1 MELFRITRSAFQKD
15 LTGEGAFQYGGR
27 WNSQGNRM
35 IYTSSR
41 RSLAM
46 LEVLVHWQRPTPPP
60 DYVVVV
66 LFIPDAMVS
75 KNVLYTVPDWRQEQQ
90 WSKQEGDNWLKEKT
104 SLLLRVPS
112 VVVPSE
118 ANFLVNPL
126 HPDAGSMKIV
136 DVEPFSFDKR
146 LFVFN

>member
-1 MELFRITRSAFQKD
+1 MELFRITRSEFKDD
-15 LTGEGAFQYGGR
+15 LTGEGAFKYGGR
-27 WNSQGNRM
+27 WNSPGSRM
-35 IYTSSR
+35 VYTSSR

-46 LEVLVHWQRPTPPP
+46 LEILVHWHRPIPPP

-66 LFIPDAMVS
+66 LFIPDALVG
-75 KNVLYTVPDWRQEQQ
+75 KNLLYTIPDWRQEQH
-90 WSKQEGDNWLKEKT
+90 WSRQEGDSWLRDRT

-112 VVVPSE
+112 VVVPAES
-118 ANFLVNPL
+118 NFLLNPL
-126 HPDAGSMKIV
+126 HPDANSVKVV

>member
-1 MELFRITRSAFQKD
+1 
-15 LTGEGAFQYGGR
+15 
-27 WNSQGNRM
+27 M

-46 LEVLVHWQRPTPPP
+46 LEILVHWQRPAPPP

-66 LFIPDAMVS
+66 IFIPDSLVS
-75 KNVLYTVPDWRQEQQ
+75 KNVLYMVPDWQQEQQ
-90 WSKQEGDNWLKEKT
+90 WSKNTGDAWVSERN

-118 ANFLVNPL
+118 SNYLINPL
-126 HPDAGSMKIV
+126 HADASGLKVI
-136 DVEPFSFDKR
+136 DIEPFNFDSR

>member
-1 MELFRITRSAFQKD
+1 MELFRITRSEFQND
-15 LTGEGAFQYGGR
+15 LTGEGAFQHGGR
-27 WNSQGNRM
+27 WNSPRTRM

-46 LEVLVHWQRPTPPP
+46 LEILVHWQRPAPPP

-66 LFIPDAMVS
+66 IFIPDSLVS
-75 KNVLYTVPDWRQEQQ
+75 KNVLYMVPDWQQEQQ
-90 WSKQEGDNWLKEKT
+90 WSKNTGDAWVSERN

-118 ANFLVNPL
+118 SNYLINPL
-126 HPDAGSMKIV
+126 HADASGLKVI
-136 DVEPFSFDKR
+136 DIEPFNFDSR

>member
-1 MELFRITRSAFQKD
+1 MELFRITRSEFKDD
-15 LTGEGAFQYGGR
+15 LTGEGAFKYGGR
-27 WNSQGNRM
+27 WNSPGSRM
-35 IYTSSR
+35 VYTSSR

-46 LEVLVHWQRPTPPP
+46 LEILVHWHRPIPPP

-66 LFIPDAMVS
+66 LFIPDALVG
-75 KNVLYTVPDWRQEQQ
+75 KNLLYTIPDWRQEQQ
-90 WSKQEGDNWLKEKT
+90 WSRQEGDSWLRDRA

-112 VVVPSE
+112 VVVPAES
-118 ANFLVNPL
+118 NFLLNPL
-126 HPDAGSMKIV
+126 HPDANSVKVV

>member
-1 MELFRITRSAFQKD
+1 MELFRITRSEFKDD
-15 LTGEGAFQYGGR
+15 LTGEGAFKYGGR
-27 WNSQGNRM
+27 WNSPGSRM
-35 IYTSSR
+35 VYTSSR

-46 LEVLVHWQRPTPPP
+46 LEILVHWHRPIPPP

-66 LFIPDAMVS
+66 LFIPDALVG
-75 KNVLYTVPDWRQEQQ
+75 KNLLYTIPDWRQEQQ
-90 WSKQEGDNWLKEKT
+90 WSRQEGDSWLRDRT

-112 VVVPSE
+112 VVVPAES
-118 ANFLVNPL
+118 NFLLNPL
-126 HPDAGSMKIV
+126 HPDANSVKVV